1 MSQDVP
7 STESDRIILTN
18 MFKAIA
24 EYGRRIRLRK
34 LAEAGKDGQTE
45 LAGLD
50 PDAQLGQSAARKSA
64 PPRKRKR
71 DGTHAH

>member
-1 MSQDVP
+1 MQFP
-7 STESDRIILTN
+7 PPTESDRILLSN

-34 LAEAGKDGQTE
+34 LVEAGKDGQAE
-45 LAGLD
+45 LAG
-50 PDAQLGQSAARKSA
+50 PATDAQMGQPATRKSA

-71 DGTHAH
+71 DGNHSH

>member
-1 MSQDVP
+1 MQFP
-7 STESDRIILTN
+7 PPTESDRIILTN

-34 LAEAGKDGQTE
+34 LAEAGKDGQAE
-45 LAGLD
+45 LAG
-50 PDAQLGQSAARKSA
+50 PATDAQTGHPATRKST

-71 DGTHAH
+71 DGTNSH